1 MGSNARSKFLGSA
14 KEVVYFFFKYG
25 SSIFFIFYFT
35 LLGYNIRVKFISQ
48 WWGWSSPPFVFPWL
62 GTPPVWQKIYFHRFE
77 ERFWCFRTRL
87 LQFKMRSFN
96 ETGVKVK
103 VWPTKKMASVEP
115 CNFGDKLCFIYSKVA
130 KSKQREKHTFLIAIQ
145 RSTVGQNT
153 GQFRSILRKA
163 LFFQFLTET

>member
-62 GTPPVWQKIYFHRFE
+62 GPPPLSDKKYIFIALRRDFGVS
-77 ERFWCFRTRL
+77 ERDFFSSRCDL
-87 LQFKMRSFN
+87 LMKP
-96 ETGVKVK
+96 VLKLK
-103 VWPTKKMASVEP
+103 YDPLKKWPLLDGWLMLQMS
-115 CNFGDKLCFIYSKVA
+115 
-130 KSKQREKHTFLIAIQ
+130 
-145 RSTVGQNT
+145 
-153 GQFRSILRKA
+153 
-163 LFFQFLTET
+163 